1 MDNTIETQLSHR
13 SIREFTDREV
23 AADTLATLF
32 EVAMRTSTSRGF
44 QHAGLIR
51 IRDSKIKEA
60 LACIGN
66 QPYIARAPELI
77 VAVADT
83 RRSVRILEE
92 KGADPTPAKSM
103 DAFREGFTDAV
114 LMLQN
119 MSVAAESMG
128 LGATL
133 LGSILNNIPE
143 LIKTLKLP
151 QFTFPVLGI
160 MLGYPA
166 QEPQLKPR
174 IPARL
179 RVMEDVYQEPDSWI
193 DTLTG
198 YDKQMTTYY
207 DTRDMNQRS
216 DTFTDQVVRKLHTT
230 PVKDA
235 FFEYVIAQ
243 GFGSRLK

>member
-23 AADTLATLF
+23 SADTLATLF

-51 IRDSKIKEA
+51 IHDSKIKEA

-77 VAVADT
+77 VAIVDT

-119 MSVAAESMG
+119 IAVAAESMG
-128 LGATL
+128 LGVTL
-133 LGSILNNIPE
+133 LGSILNNIPQ
-143 LIKTLKLP
+143 LIEILKLP
-151 QFTFPVLGI
+151 QYTFPALGI

-174 IPARL
+174 IPAHL
-179 RVMEDVYQEPDSWI
+179 RVMDDSYQEPDSWL
-193 DTLTG
+193 DTLSE
-198 YDKQMTTYY
+198 YDRQMTTYY
-207 DTRDMNQRS
+207 DARSTNRRS
-216 DTFTDQVVRKLHTT
+216 DTYTDQVVRKLQTT

-235 FFEYVIAQ
+235 FFDHVVVQ
-243 GFGSRLK
+243 GFGPAT